1 MEDEKERRFNLEDA
15 YYSSCEII
23 EILEVSLKRIKA
35 IKKFSP
41 SLAWVFAL
49 MSMDVREAENPI
61 SDLSRSLKMGFHTIA
76 HNNIM
81 IRFAELYS
89 FKETKQMED
98 EKERPINLEDD
109 TYQTTHEMIE
119 TLEASLKRIKAMEET
134 LRSQVWTFA
143 LMPMDIEE
151 ARNPTDERHR
161 ALKAVFQNIAQS
173 NIMLRLIALA
183 GDRAF
188 VESPLLGIEPL

>member
-1 MEDEKERRFNLEDA
+1 MEDEKESRFNLEDA
-15 YYSSCEII
+15 YYSSCEMI
-23 EILEVSLKRIKA
+23 EILEVNLKRIKA

-41 SLAWVFAL
+41 PLAWAFAL

-61 SDLSRSLKMGFHTIA
+61 SDLSRSLKMAFHTIA

-89 FKETKQMED
+89 FKETKQMKD
-98 EKERPINLEDD
+98 KKERPINLDDD
-109 TYQTTHEMIE
+109 TYQTTYEMIE
-119 TLEASLKRIKAMEET
+119 ILETNFKMIKAMEET
-134 LRSQVWTFA
+134 STSQVWTFA

-151 ARNPTDERHR
+151 AKNPTDERHR

-183 GDRAF
+183 GNRAF
-188 VESPLLGIEPL
+188 VKPH